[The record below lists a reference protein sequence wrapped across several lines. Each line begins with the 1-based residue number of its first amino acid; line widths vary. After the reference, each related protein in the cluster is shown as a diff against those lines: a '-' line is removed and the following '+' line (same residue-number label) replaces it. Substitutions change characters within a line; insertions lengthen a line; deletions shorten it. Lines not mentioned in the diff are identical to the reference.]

1 MITLNHIPKAFGTA
15 GNIAYEKTVETHN
28 TCPSTDGQISMCH
41 YIIFTI
47 STYVSMWLI
56 KQYLFLI
63 K

>member
-1 MITLNHIPKAFGTA
+1 MITLNHIVTV

-28 TCPSTDGQISMCH
+28 TCPSTDGRISMCH